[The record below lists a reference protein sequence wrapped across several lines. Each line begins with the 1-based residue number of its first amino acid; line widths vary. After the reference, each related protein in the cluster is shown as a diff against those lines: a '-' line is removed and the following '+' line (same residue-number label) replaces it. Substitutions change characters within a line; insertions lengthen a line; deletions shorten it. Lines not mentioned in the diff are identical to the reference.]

1 MWVENTLEDLEMM
14 QKVHSAAEITD
25 YQLFLFKEGTNYK
38 AYEMLGSIY
47 MEADEEN
54 HVPEGYRFAV
64 WAPNAA
70 SVSLVGDFNGW
81 SVGKNPLKKLDG
93 TGVWHLFVPGMQ
105 EGTRYKYAITSK
117 DGTTA
122 LKADPYAFYSEV
134 RPHTASMTAN
144 LAKYEWKD
152 IKWQK
157 GRSTNPYEKPMLIYE
172 VHAGSWKQHEDGS
185 FLTYTELA
193 DTLVPYLVEM
203 GYTHVELMPLT
214 EYPYDG
220 SWGYQV
226 TGYFGA
232 TSRYGRPEELMYFID
247 KCHQNEIAVIMD
259 WVPAHFP
266 KDAHGL
272 ARFDGTRLYEY
283 ANPLIG
289 EQPEWGTLVFNYKSK
304 EVVSFLLSSAFFWFE
319 IYHIDGLRVDAV
331 TSMLYRNYG
340 RKEGQWLRNE
350 RGGSE
355 NLEAIAFLQNLNKIV
370 FSEFPYALMMAEEST
385 AWPKVTSPVH
395 EGGLGF
401 NFKWNMGWMNDSLK
415 YMSMDPLFRKFN
427 HNLLTFVM
435 MYAFSENYILPLS
448 HDEVVHGKK
457 SMLDKMFG
465 SYEEK
470 FSSLRAFYA
479 YMMALPGKKLFF
491 MGNEF
496 GQFIEWKYTAGLDW
510 LLLEYE
516 SHGKLHFFVK
526 VLNRIYRLNKCL
538 WQIENR
544 WEGFEWINE
553 KDNNHSVISFM
564 RKGKRKGEYMLCVC
578 NFTPV
583 KRERYI
589 LGVPTAGEYYEI
601 LNTDTDSFGGSTE
614 EGTKTY
620 VAQRK
625 QADGRKYAIEL
636 ELPPLTAV
644 YIRKKH

>member
-1 MWVENTLEDLEMM
+1 MM
-14 QKVHSAAEITD
+14 QKVPSAVEITD

-47 MEADEEN
+47 MEADEAN
-54 HVPEGYRFAV
+54 HVPGGYRFAV

-81 SVGKNPLKKLDG
+81 SVGVNPLKKLG
-93 TGVWHLFVPGMQ
+93 STGVWYLFVPGMQ
-105 EGTRYKYAITSK
+105 EGMRYKYAITSK

-144 LAKYEWKD
+144 LAKYEWND
-152 IKWQK
+152 TKWQK
-157 GRSTNPYEKPMLIYE
+157 SRSTNPYEKPMLIYE
-172 VHAGSWKQHEDGS
+172 IHAGSWKQHEDGS

-226 TGYFGA
+226 TGYFSA

-283 ANPLIG
+283 ENPLIG

-355 NLEAIAFLQNLNKIV
+355 NLEAIAFLQNLNKMI
-370 FSEFPYALMMAEEST
+370 FSEYPYALMMAEEST

-401 NFKWNMGWMNDSLK
+401 NFKWNMGWMNDSLN

-465 SYEEK
+465 TYEEK
-470 FSSLRAFYA
+470 FSSLRTFYA

-496 GQFIEWKYTAGLDW
+496 GQFIEWKYTEGLDW
-510 LLLEYE
+510 LLLDYE

-553 KDNNHSVISFM
+553 KDHNNSVISFM
-564 RKGKRKGEYMLCVC
+564 RKGKRRGEYMICVC

-583 KRERYI
+583 KREGYI

-614 EGTKTY
+614 ERTRTY
-620 VAQRK
+620 VARKK
-625 QADGRKYAIEL
+625 QADDRKYAIEL
-636 ELPPLTAV
+636 ELPPLSAV

>member
-1 MWVENTLEDLEMM
+1 MM
-14 QKVHSAAEITD
+14 QKVPSAVEITD

-47 MEADEEN
+47 MEADEAN
-54 HVPEGYRFAV
+54 RVPEGYRFAV

-81 SVGKNPLKKLDG
+81 SVGVNPLKKLG
-93 TGVWHLFVPGMQ
+93 STGIWYLFVPGMQ
-105 EGTRYKYAITSK
+105 EGMRYKYAITSK

-152 IKWQK
+152 TKWRK
-157 GRSTNPYEKPMLIYE
+157 NRSTNPYEKPMLIYE

-226 TGYFGA
+226 TGYFSA

-247 KCHQNEIAVIMD
+247 KCHRHEIAVIMD

-283 ANPLIG
+283 ENPLIG

-355 NLEAIAFLQNLNKIV
+355 NLEAIAFLQNLNKII

-465 SYEEK
+465 TYEEK

-510 LLLEYE
+510 LLLDYE

-564 RKGKRKGEYMLCVC
+564 RKGKRKGEYMICVC

-583 KRERYI
+583 KREGYI

-620 VAQRK
+620 AARKK

-636 ELPPLTAV
+636 ELPPLSAV